1 LAASTT
7 ASVDE
12 AAAARVVALDGLRGL
27 AAVVV
32 VSCHLFEFSS
42 LSHGTRSL
50 ILSSPVG
57 VLFNGPGAV
66 HLFFVLSGYVLA
78 LSLSRDA
85 ERGRLLRFYP
95 RRILRIHPPY
105 VAAVLLAWVASFGY
119 PLLGSPAGR
128 QSGFCIHMPADL
140 LPRALALP
148 SLAFGQLPIGWS
160 LYVELM
166 MSMLFP
172 LLLALGRHLH
182 PLAPVLLGAILVQ
195 ALHPRWNFLVFTLD
209 FAIGVTLHLE
219 RERIARWFG
228 GLSGP
233 AWAGLGLAS
242 LMLLEAP
249 YPFAWW
255 WYRSAIL
262 PGGHSPGVVASMSLG
277 AAGLLVAALHQ
288 PAFHRAL
295 TTPLA
300 RWFGRISYSLY
311 LVHFTVLLF
320 LVCRITGP
328 GIPPLAA
335 LALFPVVLAV
345 SAALAEVGYRLVE
358 APSMRAGRAL
368 GRALGGKRPVAPRE

>member
-1 LAASTT
+1 VAASTT
-7 ASVDE
+7 ASADA
-12 AAAARVVALDGLRGL
+12 AAAARVESLDGLRGL

-42 LSHGTRSL
+42 LSHGLRSL
-50 ILSSPVG
+50 VLSSPFG

-78 LSLSRDA
+78 LSLSRDV

-119 PLLGSPAGR
+119 PLIASPAAR
-128 QSGFCIHMPADL
+128 QAGFCIHMPPEL

-166 MSMLFP
+166 MSLLFP
-172 LLLALGRHLH
+172 LLLAVGRHVH
-182 PLAPVLLGAILVQ
+182 PLAPVGLGLVLVQ
-195 ALHPRWNFLVFTLD
+195 ALHPRLNFLVFTLD
-209 FAIGVTLHLE
+209 FAIGVTLYLE

-228 GLSGP
+228 GLSGV
-233 AWAGLGLAS
+233 AWAAVILAS
-242 LMLLEAP
+242 LVLLEAP
-249 YPFAWW
+249 YPFAWM

-262 PGGHSPGVVASMSLG
+262 PGGHSPGVVASMSVG
-277 AAGLLVAALHQ
+277 AAGILVAALHQ

-320 LVCRITGP
+320 LVCRVTGP

-335 LALFPVVLAV
+335 LTLFPVVLAI
-345 SAALAEVGYRLVE
+345 SAGVAEIGYRLVE
-358 APSMRAGRAL
+358 APSMRAGRTL
-368 GRALGGKRPVAPRE
+368 GRMLGSPRRGPRE